1 MDRILIRLGATL
13 VLSATLAIL
22 SAGCGGGSTSAEE
35 EWAGDIC
42 TAVSGWQDQV
52 EQSTNEAREA
62 LQSPGAGTIAAI
74 DAEVQ
79 EIIDATEKVGD
90 DLKNLEP
97 PDTEA
102 GDQAK
107 RELDTL
113 ATQLEATAGNMKETF
128 DNLPEDPSITD
139 FAQALEPLVPSIQ
152 SLVGSVSSTFTA
164 VKESG
169 SELEEGFNN
178 ADSCERYR

>member
-1 MDRILIRLGATL
+1 MDSVVIRLGATL
-13 VLSATLAIL
+13 VLSAMLAIFA
-22 SAGCGGGSTSAEE
+22 AGCGGGGTSAEE

-42 TAVSGWQDQV
+42 SAVSGWQDQV
-52 EQSTNEAREA
+52 EQSTNDVREA
-62 LQSPGAGTIAAI
+62 LQSPGAGTVAAI
-74 DAEVQ
+74 EAEVQ
-79 EIIDATEKVGD
+79 EIIDATEQVGN
-90 DLKNLEP
+90 DLKDLEP

-107 RELDTL
+107 QELDTL
-113 ATQLEATAGNMKETF
+113 ATQLESTAANTKETF
-128 DNLPEDPSITD
+128 DNLPDDAGLTEL
-139 FAQALEPLVPSIQ
+139 ARALEPLLPSIQ
-152 SLVGSVSSTFTA
+152 SLVASVSSTFTA

>member
-1 MDRILIRLGATL
+1 MDRVLFRLGATL

-22 SAGCGGGSTSAEE
+22 AAGCGGETSAEE
-35 EWAGDIC
+35 EWAGDMC
-42 TAVSGWQDQV
+42 TAVGGWQDQV
-52 EQSTNEAREA
+52 EQSADDVREA
-62 LQSPGAGTIAAI
+62 LQSPGAGTLAAI
-74 DAEVQ
+74 DTEVQ
-79 EIIDATEKVGD
+79 EILDATDEVGNELRELD
-90 DLKNLEP
+90 P

-113 ATQLEATAGNMKETF
+113 ASQLEATATNMKETF
-128 DNLPEDPSITD
+128 DNLPEDAGLTELADAI
-139 FAQALEPLVPSIQ
+139 EPLVPSIQ
-152 SLVGSVSSTFTA
+152 ALVASVSSTFTA

-169 SELEEGFNN
+169 SELEKGFDD

>member
-1 MDRILIRLGATL
+1 MDRVVIRLGATL
-13 VLSATLAIL
+13 VLSATLAFL
-22 SAGCGGGSTSAEE
+22 AAGCGGETSAEE
-35 EWAGDIC
+35 EWVGDIC

-52 EQSTNEAREA
+52 EQSTDAAREA
-62 LQSPGAGTIAAI
+62 LQSPGAGTLAAI
-74 DAEVQ
+74 DTEVQ
-79 EIIDATEKVGD
+79 EIIDATDMLGD
-90 DLKNLEP
+90 DLRGLEP

-113 ATQLEATAGNMKETF
+113 AVQLESTAANMKETF

-139 FAQALEPLVPSIQ
+139 YADALEPLVPSIQ
-152 SLVGSVSSTFTA
+152 SLIGSVSTTFAA

-169 SELEEGFNN
+169 SELQEGFDA

>member
-1 MDRILIRLGATL
+1 MDRVVIRLGATL
-13 VLSATLAIL
+13 VLSATLAIVA
-22 SAGCGGGSTSAEE
+22 AGCGGETSAEE

-42 TAVSGWQDQV
+42 TTVSGWQDQV
-52 EQSTNEAREA
+52 EQSTDDVREA
-62 LQSPGAGTIAAI
+62 LQSPGAGTLAAI
-74 DAEVQ
+74 ETEVQ
-79 EIIDATEKVGD
+79 EIIDATEMVGD
-90 DLKNLEP
+90 DLRELEP

-113 ATQLEATAGNMKETF
+113 AVQLEATAGNMKETF
-128 DNLPEDPSITD
+128 DNLPEDASITD
-139 FAQALEPLVPSIQ
+139 YAEALEPLLPSIQ
-152 SLVGSVSSTFTA
+152 SLIGSVSSTFTA

-169 SELEEGFNN
+169 SELEEGFDN